1 MIIAFGYRVRSHRG
15 TQFRKWAT
23 TQLNDK
29 IKENAMKTIIRMILA
44 ILFTFAG
51 ILHFLRETNFTKII
65 PSYIPLKKE
74 ITYITGIMEVIM
86 GIYLFMKRPSTNA
99 KKWINRFL
107 LAVFPANVY
116 MARKQLPL
124 GNKQLSQSAL
134 YGRLPL
140 QFALMKLI
148 KWL

>member
-1 MIIAFGYRVRSHRG
+1 M
-15 TQFRKWAT
+15 
-23 TQLNDK
+23 K
-29 IKENAMKTIIRMILA
+29 IIIRMILG

-51 ILHFLRETNFTKII
+51 ILHFLREPNFTKII
-65 PSYIPLKKE
+65 PSYIPFKKE
-74 ITYITGIMEVIM
+74 ITYITGVMEVIM
-86 GIYLFMKRPSTNA
+86 GIYLCMKRPSVRA

-124 GNKQLSQSAL
+124 GDKQLSQSAL

-140 QFALMKLI
+140 QFVLMKLI

>member
-1 MIIAFGYRVRSHRG
+1 MNV
-15 TQFRKWAT
+15 
-23 TQLNDK
+23 DK
-29 IKENAMKTIIRMILA
+29 IKEETMKFIIRMILGT
-44 ILFTFAG
+44 LFTIAG
-51 ILHFLRETNFTKII
+51 VLHFLREPNFTKII

-74 ITYITGIMEVIM
+74 ITYITGIMEVMM
-86 GIYLFMKRPSTNA
+86 GIYLCLKRPSVSA

-124 GNKQLSQSAL
+124 GDKQLSQSAL

-140 QFALMKLI
+140 QFVLMKLI

>member
-1 MIIAFGYRVRSHRG
+1 
-15 TQFRKWAT
+15 
-23 TQLNDK
+23 
-29 IKENAMKTIIRMILA
+29 MKSIIRMILGV
-44 ILFTFAG
+44 LFTTAG
-51 ILHFLRETNFTKII
+51 VLHFLREPNFTKII
-65 PSYIPLKKE
+65 PSYIPFKKE

-124 GNKQLSQSAL
+124 GDKQLSQSAL

-140 QFALMKLI
+140 QFVLMKLI